1 MERDE
6 DVVPPKDGGERASGW
21 ETTRGAESED
31 APWDS
36 FRVLVRLRPGDK
48 SDETKRCVKVE
59 GQHGVQINTGRG
71 NQTQVLEFDAVL
83 DEDASQRDV
92 YEAIAKPLAR
102 RVLDGFHGC
111 VATYG
116 APATGKTHSLYGT
129 GLGGGR
135 QRGLLSR
142 AAEDIFQGMQ
152 KSSVGCTHRVVVSF
166 IQLWNE
172 RLYDLLDH
180 QHTDKIRI
188 HETDE
193 AVSLEGLVETEVT
206 SVEGLLKAFRKGMTN
221 RSAGVC
227 MHVFV
232 QWLAHCTINLATR
245 FHIPL
250 TATTSDDC
258 LNRSWASPR
267 STQPQMSAWC
277 GDVTAQDFTRNVMQL
292 KDRIQCEFNSFICDP
307 GISKGEIGSRSH
319 TIFYITVVQTVVH
332 TQQQRKL
339 SPHIPLA
346 LRITN
351 ARVPVLLFTLRMYC
365 TCLHVENFFCQSTA
379 GSQEATIITGR
390 LTLVDLA
397 GSGRVVRRGALG
409 DSERGR
415 RLFPTSGE
423 DDINDA
429 KNVNR
434 SLTLLANVIFALTTP
449 GCQHIPY
456 RESKLT
462 RILRDCLGGSCCT
475 ALLVTL
481 SAGAQA
487 AHEAHGALQLA
498 ARARTIACRPVRNV
512 SVRASEAA
520 DKSDAEGTSA
530 IEQGLKRLSPAG
542 QHSTSFPPIH
552 PAPSPRSFDRTR
564 STQPPSLL
572 PDDSGKELREQ
583 RVTLPQ
589 LSERSPKSPKPT
601 ASSTDGRS
609 GGLPT
614 GGRPPLGPAAD
625 ASEGGREQ
633 RPPAKLERLV
643 AAEVEGAQLPSQAT
657 LASGPCSSCRRER
670 RIREEYDK
678 FVVQARRERDALQ
691 RRVAELEQELRSR
704 DVAPGRG
711 DSARGGGGGGG
722 GDAKVEL
729 GAGDDVPRRSWLT
742 GDGDCVQSLS
752 VAEERG
758 AQTNGRGAEERGPKA
773 ALIAPERG
781 DDDAQARRGSSVERH
796 QGCEEKAQAAE
807 RAMAAAQKERDWLLV
822 EVEELTSQLQ
832 RERDVDPGP
841 AKAAAGGG
849 GGGGGR
855 LERERLSAEL
865 EELRAQLGKARE
877 RERRKLAMLEGEK
890 DRLLQELQDSRA
902 ESGQLRGQTRQQQVD
917 AAREKEI
924 LLAEIEKLNGRLQRL
939 GAEAALLRGTVE
951 RLERAPNSHPF
962 KQPFLGPEPQLGQRD
977 GSYMEEGD
985 YLEEL
990 SRAREALR
998 QTRRERNLLLDVMSI
1013 MYTRRW
1019 FAPEA
1024 TVHVRRT
1031 LQRCG
1036 VHSAQ
1041 HD

>member
-142 AAEDIFQGMQ
+142 AAEDIFQAFKMVPIYPL
-152 KSSVGCTHRVVVSF
+152 SVDMAPG
-166 IQLWNE
+166 
-172 RLYDLLDH
+172 DH
-180 QHTDKIRI
+180 QHTDRIRI

-221 RSAGVC
+221 RSAG
-227 MHVFV
+227 
-232 QWLAHCTINLATR
+232 
-245 FHIPL
+245 
-250 TATTSDDC
+250 
-258 LNRSWASPR
+258 
-267 STQPQMSAWC
+267 
-277 GDVTAQDFTRNVMQL
+277 
-292 KDRIQCEFNSFICDP
+292 
-307 GISKGEIGSRSH
+307 ISKGEIGSRSH

-332 TQQQRKL
+332 TQQQRSDHHNRKADTCG
-339 SPHIPLA
+339 SRWIRTGKVPL
-346 LRITN
+346 R
-351 ARVPVLLFTLRMYC
+351 FTLR
-365 TCLHVENFFCQSTA
+365 
-379 GSQEATIITGR
+379 
-390 LTLVDLA
+390 DL
-397 GSGRVVRRGALG
+397 SPVVRRGALG

-498 ARARTIACRPVRNV
+498 ARAR
-512 SVRASEAA
+512 
-520 DKSDAEGTSA
+520 
-530 IEQGLKRLSPAG
+530 
-542 QHSTSFPPIH
+542 
-552 PAPSPRSFDRTR
+552 
-564 STQPPSLL
+564 
-572 PDDSGKELREQ
+572 
-583 RVTLPQ
+583 
-589 LSERSPKSPKPT
+589 
-601 ASSTDGRS
+601 
-609 GGLPT
+609 
-614 GGRPPLGPAAD
+614 
-625 ASEGGREQ
+625 GREQ

-657 LASGPCSSCRRER
+657 LANGPCSSCRRER

-742 GDGDCVQSLS
+742 GDGDCAQSLS

-758 AQTNGRGAEERGPKA
+758 AQTNGRGAEERCPKA

-832 RERDVDPGP
+832 RERDVDPGL
-841 AKAAAGGG
+841 AAAAGGG
-849 GGGGGR
+849 GGGGRR

-877 RERRKLAMLEGEK
+877 RERRKLATLEGEK

>member
-221 RSAGVC
+221 RSAG
-227 MHVFV
+227 
-232 QWLAHCTINLATR
+232 
-245 FHIPL
+245 
-250 TATTSDDC
+250 
-258 LNRSWASPR
+258 
-267 STQPQMSAWC
+267 
-277 GDVTAQDFTRNVMQL
+277 
-292 KDRIQCEFNSFICDP
+292 
-307 GISKGEIGSRSH
+307 ISKGEIGSRSH

-332 TQQQRKL
+332 TQQQ
-339 SPHIPLA
+339 P
-346 LRITN
+346 
-351 ARVPVLLFTLRMYC
+351 
-365 TCLHVENFFCQSTA
+365 
-379 GSQEATIITGR
+379 QEATIITGR

-512 SVRASEAA
+512 S
-520 DKSDAEGTSA
+520 
-530 IEQGLKRLSPAG
+530 LSPAG

-924 LLAEIEKLNGRLQRL
+924 LLAEIEKLNGRLQRVCITVHCIYV
-939 GAEAALLRGTVE
+939 AAGLRREQHWAVPQNPFCSNAPTSMLHQHTPTSLMKFGQLNHT
-951 RLERAPNSHPF
+951 RLYSVGRPSSSN
-962 KQPFLGPEPQLGQRD
+962 

>member
-6 DVVPPKDGGERASGW
+6 DVTPPKDGGERATGW

-142 AAEDIFQGMQ
+142 AAEDIFQGIQ

-180 QHTDKIRI
+180 QHTDRIRI

-221 RSAGVC
+221 RSAG
-227 MHVFV
+227 
-232 QWLAHCTINLATR
+232 
-245 FHIPL
+245 
-250 TATTSDDC
+250 
-258 LNRSWASPR
+258 
-267 STQPQMSAWC
+267 
-277 GDVTAQDFTRNVMQL
+277 
-292 KDRIQCEFNSFICDP
+292 
-307 GISKGEIGSRSH
+307 ISKGEIGSRSH

-332 TQQQRKL
+332 TQQQ
-339 SPHIPLA
+339 P
-346 LRITN
+346 
-351 ARVPVLLFTLRMYC
+351 
-365 TCLHVENFFCQSTA
+365 
-379 GSQEATIITGR
+379 QEATIITGR

-498 ARARTIACRPVRNV
+498 ARARTIACRPIRNI

-552 PAPSPRSFDRTR
+552 PAPSPRPFDRTR
-564 STQPPSLL
+564 SAQPPSLL

-601 ASSTDGRS
+601 ASGAEGRG

-643 AAEVEGAQLPSQAT
+643 AAEVEGAQLPSQTT

-711 DSARGGGGGGG
+711 DSSRGGGGGGGGG

-729 GAGDDVPRRSWLT
+729 GAEDDVPRRSWLT
-742 GDGDCVQSLS
+742 GDGDCAQVFS

-807 RAMAAAQKERDWLLV
+807 KAMAAAQKERDSLLV

-841 AKAAAGGG
+841 AAAAAAGG

-877 RERRKLAMLEGEK
+877 RERRKLATLEGEK
-890 DRLLQELQDSRA
+890 DRLLQELQDSRSEA
-902 ESGQLRGQTRQQQVD
+902 GQLRGQTRQQQVD

-951 RLERAPNSHPF
+951 RMERAPNSHPF
-962 KQPFLGPEPQLGQRD
+962 KQPFLGPETQLGQRD

>member
-1 MERDE
+1 MQDIPLDRANNLRLPRQRRKTSGHTGDPADPEDPGPPHEDHREDRAPRLRPLAGVPMERDE

-180 QHTDKIRI
+180 QHTDRIRI

-221 RSAGVC
+221 RSAG
-227 MHVFV
+227 
-232 QWLAHCTINLATR
+232 
-245 FHIPL
+245 
-250 TATTSDDC
+250 
-258 LNRSWASPR
+258 
-267 STQPQMSAWC
+267 
-277 GDVTAQDFTRNVMQL
+277 
-292 KDRIQCEFNSFICDP
+292 
-307 GISKGEIGSRSH
+307 ISKGEIGSRSH

-332 TQQQRKL
+332 TQQQ
-339 SPHIPLA
+339 P
-346 LRITN
+346 
-351 ARVPVLLFTLRMYC
+351 
-365 TCLHVENFFCQSTA
+365 
-379 GSQEATIITGR
+379 QEATIITGR

-917 AAREKEI
+917 AAREK
-924 LLAEIEKLNGRLQRL
+924 L

-962 KQPFLGPEPQLGQRD
+962 KQPFLGPEPQLGQR
-977 GSYMEEGD
+977 GG
-985 YLEEL
+985 
-990 SRAREALR
+990 
-998 QTRRERNLLLDVMSI
+998 RRERNLLLDVMSI